1 MTHRHDVATD
11 PPTPPSAAPVD
22 EPDRAKRQW
31 LQRLQHASNALS
43 VPAPAETHDAP
54 EAILADFIRQHSASG
69 KLVARA
75 RFLQP
80 PYAFAEADLTTL
92 LASLAQR
99 ATEADIVCLTGARD
113 DYYYSVRNMTA
124 NYADICL
131 QMMEQDICRAI
142 AEAVRFACRTYP
154 RPYPLAML
162 ALPPYGFTAAQ
173 IRAALATL
181 DTHPDYADIRR
192 VEASNGAPYLFSERF
207 MSHGKAYGLCQWI
220 EIEQH
225 QNP

>member
-1 MTHRHDVATD
+1 MTHRHDVAAY
-11 PPTPPSAAPVD
+11 PPSPPSATPVD

-31 LQRLQHASNALS
+31 LQRLKPASNAVS
-43 VPAPAETHDAP
+43 APTPAENSEAP

-69 KLVARA
+69 RLVARA

-80 PYAFAEADLTTL
+80 PYDFTEADLTAL

-99 ATEADIVCLTGARD
+99 TTEADIVCLNGAQD
-113 DYYYSVRNMTA
+113 DYYYSAHNMTA

-131 QMMEQDICRAI
+131 QMMEQDICQAI
-142 AEAVRFACRTYP
+142 AEAVRFTCRTYP

-162 ALPPYGFTAAQ
+162 ALPPYGFTTAQ
-173 IRAALATL
+173 IRAALTTF

-192 VEASNGAPYLFSERF
+192 VEAGNGAPYLFSERF

-220 EIEQH
+220 EVEQH